1 MEIRSNF
8 KFILLF
14 GIFLISSVIWN
25 PVLAQ
30 IPTEAG
36 ASVKITSPTDSTRV
50 PSGELTIYG
59 TSSDDDTKDCQ
70 VFADWNDLKPMQ
82 NVTPQGPKG
91 NEDYSKW
98 SYTYTSGYHN
108 IVEGANELTSKITCY
123 DQAQNAISKSYSINV
138 TGKNEG
144 SETNNTVQQSDV
156 NTDTKKEAKIL
167 PVQNTKS
174 SNGNDSVQQSDVNTD
189 TKKEDANI
197 LPVQNSKSNNG
208 NDSVQQSDVNTDSKK
223 EDANILPVQNT
234 KSSGTYKI
242 LPLYTESNEKVA
254 SSDSS
259 KNGDITGVTNTDN
272 SETQII
278 ANTNVKTLSSEQR
291 EDPKANNNTGQTQ
304 DSHIP
309 LTDSNVKSLSSE
321 HPPVS
326 KETTVSDT
334 SKSPTIQT
342 TDRKLSTE
350 TNTNRIFTF
359 EPNLPADEKISGN
372 QNNPLIKNPDSDSL
386 LNHNNEGSSV
396 FGLKMKTFNEDTKTV
411 LDNKIQKLHESIA
424 DKMHLF
430 GLVG

>member
-59 TSSDDDTKDCQ
+59 TSSDDDSKDCQ

-144 SETNNTVQQSDV
+144 IETNNTVQQSDV
-156 NTDTKKEAKIL
+156 NTDTKKEDANIL

-189 TKKEDANI
+189 T
-197 LPVQNSKSNNG
+197 
-208 NDSVQQSDVNTDSKK
+208 KK

-272 SETQII
+272 SETQNI
-278 ANTNVKTLSSEQR
+278 ANTNVKTLSSEQQQ
-291 EDPKANNNTGQTQ
+291 DPIANNNTGQTQ
-304 DSHIP
+304 VSHIP

-326 KETTVSDT
+326 KETTVSNT
-334 SKSPTIQT
+334 SKSPAIQT

>member
-1 MEIRSNF
+1 MEITSNF
-8 KFILLF
+8 KFILLS

-108 IVEGANELTSKITCY
+108 ILEGANELTSKITCY

-156 NTDTKKEAKIL
+156 NTDTKKEDANIL

-189 TKKEDANI
+189 T
-197 LPVQNSKSNNG
+197 
-208 NDSVQQSDVNTDSKK
+208 KK

-272 SETQII
+272 SE
-278 ANTNVKTLSSEQR
+278 
-291 EDPKANNNTGQTQ
+291 
-304 DSHIP
+304 
-309 LTDSNVKSLSSE
+309 
-321 HPPVS
+321 
-326 KETTVSDT
+326 
-334 SKSPTIQT
+334 
-342 TDRKLSTE
+342 
-350 TNTNRIFTF
+350 
-359 EPNLPADEKISGN
+359 
-372 QNNPLIKNPDSDSL
+372 
-386 LNHNNEGSSV
+386 
-396 FGLKMKTFNEDTKTV
+396 
-411 LDNKIQKLHESIA
+411 
-424 DKMHLF
+424 
-430 GLVG
+430 

>member
-30 IPTEAG
+30 MPTEAG

-167 PVQNTKS
+167 PMQNTKS
-174 SNGNDSVQQSDVNTD
+174 S
-189 TKKEDANI
+189 
-197 LPVQNSKSNNG
+197 NG

-272 SETQII
+272 SETQNI
-278 ANTNVKTLSSEQR
+278 ANTNVKTLSSEQQQ
-291 EDPKANNNTGQTQ
+291 DPIANNNTGQTQ
-304 DSHIP
+304 VSHIP

-326 KETTVSDT
+326 KETTVSNT
-334 SKSPTIQT
+334 SKSPAIQT

-396 FGLKMKTFNEDTKTV
+396 FGLKMKTFNEDTKTM

>member
-1 MEIRSNF
+1 MEIRSTF
-8 KFILLF
+8 KFILLS

-30 IPTEAG
+30 MPTEAG

-189 TKKEDANI
+189 
-197 LPVQNSKSNNG
+197 
-208 NDSVQQSDVNTDSKK
+208 SKK

-272 SETQII
+272 SETQNI
-278 ANTNVKTLSSEQR
+278 ANTNVKTLSSEQQQ
-291 EDPKANNNTGQTQ
+291 DPIANNNTGQTQ
-304 DSHIP
+304 VSHIP

-326 KETTVSDT
+326 KETTVSNT
-334 SKSPTIQT
+334 SKSPAIQT

-396 FGLKMKTFNEDTKTV
+396 FGLKMKTFNEDTKTM

>member
-59 TSSDDDTKDCQ
+59 TSSDDDSKDCQ

-189 TKKEDANI
+189 
-197 LPVQNSKSNNG
+197 
-208 NDSVQQSDVNTDSKK
+208 SKK

-234 KSSGTYKI
+234 MSSGTYKI

-272 SETQII
+272 SETQNI
-278 ANTNVKTLSSEQR
+278 ANTNVKTLSSEQQQ
-291 EDPKANNNTGQTQ
+291 DPIANNNTGQTQ
-304 DSHIP
+304 VSHIP

-326 KETTVSDT
+326 KETTVSNT
-334 SKSPTIQT
+334 SKSPAIQT

-396 FGLKMKTFNEDTKTV
+396 FGLKMKTFNEDTKTM
-411 LDNKIQKLHESIA
+411 LDNKIQKLHESIS

>member
-1 MEIRSNF
+1 MEIRSTF
-8 KFILLF
+8 KFILLS

-30 IPTEAG
+30 MPTEAG

-59 TSSDDDTKDCQ
+59 TSSDDDSKDCQ

-189 TKKEDANI
+189 
-197 LPVQNSKSNNG
+197 
-208 NDSVQQSDVNTDSKK
+208 SKK

-234 KSSGTYKI
+234 MSSGTYKI

-272 SETQII
+272 SETQNI
-278 ANTNVKTLSSEQR
+278 ANTNVKTLSSEQQQ
-291 EDPKANNNTGQTQ
+291 DPIANNNTGQTQ
-304 DSHIP
+304 VSHIP

-326 KETTVSDT
+326 KETTVSNT
-334 SKSPTIQT
+334 SKSPAIQT

-386 LNHNNEGSSV
+386 LDHNNEGSSV
-396 FGLKMKTFNEDTKTV
+396 FGLKMKTFNEDTKTM
-411 LDNKIQKLHESIA
+411 LDNKIQKLHESIS

>member
-8 KFILLF
+8 KFILLS

-30 IPTEAG
+30 MPTEAG
-36 ASVKITSPTDSTRV
+36 ASVKITNPTDSTRV

-144 SETNNTVQQSDV
+144 SQTNNTVQQSDV
-156 NTDTKKEAKIL
+156 NTDT
-167 PVQNTKS
+167 
-174 SNGNDSVQQSDVNTD
+174 
-189 TKKEDANI
+189 
-197 LPVQNSKSNNG
+197 
-208 NDSVQQSDVNTDSKK
+208 KK

-272 SETQII
+272 RETQNI
-278 ANTNVKTLSSEQR
+278 ANTNVKTLSSEQH

-326 KETTVSDT
+326 KETTVSNT
-334 SKSPTIQT
+334 SKSPAIQT

>member
-197 LPVQNSKSNNG
+197 LPVQN
-208 NDSVQQSDVNTDSKK
+208 
-223 EDANILPVQNT
+223 T

-259 KNGDITGVTNTDN
+259 KNGDITGVTSTDK
-272 SETQII
+272 SETQNI

-326 KETTVSDT
+326 KETTVSNT
-334 SKSPTIQT
+334 SKSPAIQT

-396 FGLKMKTFNEDTKTV
+396 FGLKMKTFNEDTKTM

>member
-189 TKKEDANI
+189 
-197 LPVQNSKSNNG
+197 
-208 NDSVQQSDVNTDSKK
+208 SKK

-272 SETQII
+272 SETQNI
-278 ANTNVKTLSSEQR
+278 ANTNVKTLSSEQQQ
-291 EDPKANNNTGQTQ
+291 DPIANNNTGQTQ
-304 DSHIP
+304 VSHIP

-326 KETTVSDT
+326 KETTVSNT
-334 SKSPTIQT
+334 SKSPAIQT
-342 TDRKLSTE
+342 TDRKLSTK

-396 FGLKMKTFNEDTKTV
+396 FGLKMKTFNEDTKTM
-411 LDNKIQKLHESIA
+411 LDNKIQKLHESIS

>member
-189 TKKEDANI
+189 
-197 LPVQNSKSNNG
+197 
-208 NDSVQQSDVNTDSKK
+208 SKK

-234 KSSGTYKI
+234 MSSGTYKI

-272 SETQII
+272 SETQNI
-278 ANTNVKTLSSEQR
+278 ANTNVKTLSSEQQQ
-291 EDPKANNNTGQTQ
+291 DPIANNNTGQTQ
-304 DSHIP
+304 VSHIP

-326 KETTVSDT
+326 KETTVSNT
-334 SKSPTIQT
+334 SKSPAIQT

-396 FGLKMKTFNEDTKTV
+396 FGLKMKTFNEDTKTM
-411 LDNKIQKLHESIA
+411 LDNKIQKLHESIS

>member
-108 IVEGANELTSKITCY
+108 IVEGSNELTSKITCY
-123 DQAQNAISKSYSINV
+123 DQVQNAISKSYSINV

-156 NTDTKKEAKIL
+156 NTDTKKEAKLL
-167 PVQNTKS
+167 PVQNT
-174 SNGNDSVQQSDVNTD
+174 
-189 TKKEDANI
+189 
-197 LPVQNSKSNNG
+197 KSNNG
-208 NDSVQQSDVNTDSKK
+208 NDSVQQSDENSDTKK

-242 LPLYTESNEKVA
+242 LPLYTESNEKAA

-259 KNGDITGVTNTDN
+259 KNGDKTGVTSTDRVTSTDK
-272 SETQII
+272 SETQYI
-278 ANTNVKTLSSEQR
+278 ANTNVKTLSSQQR
-291 EDPKANNNTGQTQ
+291 EDPKANNDTGKTQ

-321 HPPVS
+321 HPQVS
-326 KETTVSDT
+326 KETTVSNT

-342 TDRKLSTE
+342 TDRKLSAD

-386 LNHNNEGSSV
+386 INHNNEGSSV

-411 LDNKIQKLHESIA
+411 LDNKIQKLHETIA

>member
-156 NTDTKKEAKIL
+156 NTDTKKEDANIL

-189 TKKEDANI
+189 T
-197 LPVQNSKSNNG
+197 
-208 NDSVQQSDVNTDSKK
+208 KK

-272 SETQII
+272 SETQNI
-278 ANTNVKTLSSEQR
+278 ANTNVKTLSSEQQQ
-291 EDPKANNNTGQTQ
+291 DPKANNNTGQTQ

-326 KETTVSDT
+326 KETTVSNT
-334 SKSPTIQT
+334 SKSPAIQT

>member
-59 TSSDDDTKDCQ
+59 TSSDDDSKDCQ

-189 TKKEDANI
+189 
-197 LPVQNSKSNNG
+197 
-208 NDSVQQSDVNTDSKK
+208 SKK

-272 SETQII
+272 SETQNI
-278 ANTNVKTLSSEQR
+278 ANTNVKTLSSEQQQ
-291 EDPKANNNTGQTQ
+291 DPIANNNTGQTQ
-304 DSHIP
+304 VSHIP

-326 KETTVSDT
+326 KETTVSNT
-334 SKSPTIQT
+334 SKSPAIQT

-372 QNNPLIKNPDSDSL
+372 QNNPLIKNPDSDIL

-396 FGLKMKTFNEDTKTV
+396 FGLKMKTFNEDTKTM

>member
-197 LPVQNSKSNNG
+197 LPVQN
-208 NDSVQQSDVNTDSKK
+208 
-223 EDANILPVQNT
+223 T

-272 SETQII
+272 SETPNI
-278 ANTNVKTLSSEQR
+278 ANTNVKTLSSEQQQ
-291 EDPKANNNTGQTQ
+291 DPKANNNTGQTQ

>member
-59 TSSDDDTKDCQ
+59 TSSDDDSKDCQ

-167 PVQNTKS
+167 PMQNTKS

-189 TKKEDANI
+189 T
-197 LPVQNSKSNNG
+197 
-208 NDSVQQSDVNTDSKK
+208 KK

-272 SETQII
+272 RETQNI
-278 ANTNVKTLSSEQR
+278 ANTNVKTLSSEQQQ
-291 EDPKANNNTGQTQ
+291 DPKANNNTGQTQ

-326 KETTVSDT
+326 KETTVSNT
-334 SKSPTIQT
+334 SKSPAIQT

-386 LNHNNEGSSV
+386 LDHNNEGSSV

>member
-174 SNGNDSVQQSDVNTD
+174 NNGNDSVQQSDVNTD
-189 TKKEDANI
+189 T
-197 LPVQNSKSNNG
+197 
-208 NDSVQQSDVNTDSKK
+208 KK

-272 SETQII
+272 SETQNI
-278 ANTNVKTLSSEQR
+278 ANTNVKTLSSEQQQ
-291 EDPKANNNTGQTQ
+291 DPIANNNTGQTQ

-326 KETTVSDT
+326 KETTVSNT
-334 SKSPTIQT
+334 SKSPAIQT

-386 LNHNNEGSSV
+386 LDHNNEGSSV
-396 FGLKMKTFNEDTKTV
+396 FGLKMKTFNEDTKTM

>member
-8 KFILLF
+8 KFILLS

-189 TKKEDANI
+189 
-197 LPVQNSKSNNG
+197 
-208 NDSVQQSDVNTDSKK
+208 SKK

-272 SETQII
+272 SETQNI
-278 ANTNVKTLSSEQR
+278 ANTNVKTLSSEQQQ
-291 EDPKANNNTGQTQ
+291 DPIANNNTGQTQ
-304 DSHIP
+304 VSHIP

-326 KETTVSDT
+326 KETTVSNT
-334 SKSPTIQT
+334 SKSPAIQT

-396 FGLKMKTFNEDTKTV
+396 FGLKMKTFNEDTKTM

>member
-189 TKKEDANI
+189 
-197 LPVQNSKSNNG
+197 
-208 NDSVQQSDVNTDSKK
+208 SKK

-234 KSSGTYKI
+234 MSSGTYKI

-272 SETQII
+272 SETQNI
-278 ANTNVKTLSSEQR
+278 ANTNVKTLSSEQQQ
-291 EDPKANNNTGQTQ
+291 DPIANNNTGQTQ
-304 DSHIP
+304 VSHIP

-326 KETTVSDT
+326 KETTVSNT
-334 SKSPTIQT
+334 SKSPAIQT

-411 LDNKIQKLHESIA
+411 LDNKIQKLHESIS

>member
-167 PVQNTKS
+167 PMQNTKS

-189 TKKEDANI
+189 T
-197 LPVQNSKSNNG
+197 
-208 NDSVQQSDVNTDSKK
+208 KK

-272 SETQII
+272 SETQNI

>member
-70 VFADWNDLKPMQ
+70 VFADWNDIKPMQ

-156 NTDTKKEAKIL
+156 NTDTKKEDANIL

-189 TKKEDANI
+189 T
-197 LPVQNSKSNNG
+197 
-208 NDSVQQSDVNTDSKK
+208 KK

-272 SETQII
+272 SETQNI

-386 LNHNNEGSSV
+386 INHNNEGSSV

>member
-189 TKKEDANI
+189 
-197 LPVQNSKSNNG
+197 
-208 NDSVQQSDVNTDSKK
+208 SKK

-272 SETQII
+272 SETQNI
-278 ANTNVKTLSSEQR
+278 ANTNVKTLSSEQQQ
-291 EDPKANNNTGQTQ
+291 DPIANNNTGQTQ
-304 DSHIP
+304 VSHIP

-326 KETTVSDT
+326 KETTVSNT
-334 SKSPTIQT
+334 SKSPAIQT

-386 LNHNNEGSSV
+386 LDHNNEGSSV

>member
-189 TKKEDANI
+189 
-197 LPVQNSKSNNG
+197 
-208 NDSVQQSDVNTDSKK
+208 SKK

-272 SETQII
+272 SETQNI
-278 ANTNVKTLSSEQR
+278 ANTNVKTLSSEQQQ
-291 EDPKANNNTGQTQ
+291 DPIANNNTGQTQ
-304 DSHIP
+304 FSHIP

-326 KETTVSDT
+326 KETTVSNT
-334 SKSPTIQT
+334 SKSPAIQT

-396 FGLKMKTFNEDTKTV
+396 FGLKMKTFNEDTKTM
-411 LDNKIQKLHESIA
+411 LDNKIQKLHESIS

>member
-156 NTDTKKEAKIL
+156 NTDTKKEDANIL

-189 TKKEDANI
+189 T
-197 LPVQNSKSNNG
+197 
-208 NDSVQQSDVNTDSKK
+208 KK

-272 SETQII
+272 SETQNI
-278 ANTNVKTLSSEQR
+278 ANTNVKTLSSEQQQ
-291 EDPKANNNTGQTQ
+291 DPIANNNTGQTQ
-304 DSHIP
+304 VSHIP

-326 KETTVSDT
+326 KETTVSNT
-334 SKSPTIQT
+334 SKSPAIQT

>member
-30 IPTEAG
+30 MPTEAG

-197 LPVQNSKSNNG
+197 LPVQN
-208 NDSVQQSDVNTDSKK
+208 
-223 EDANILPVQNT
+223 T

-272 SETQII
+272 SETPNI
-278 ANTNVKTLSSEQR
+278 ANTNVKTLSSEQQQ
-291 EDPKANNNTGQTQ
+291 DPKANNNTGQTQ

>member
-30 IPTEAG
+30 MPTEAG

-59 TSSDDDTKDCQ
+59 TSSDDDSKDCQ

-144 SETNNTVQQSDV
+144 IETNNTVQQSDV
-156 NTDTKKEAKIL
+156 NTDTKKEDANIL

-197 LPVQNSKSNNG
+197 LPVQNTN
-208 NDSVQQSDVNTDSKK
+208 
-223 EDANILPVQNT
+223 
-234 KSSGTYKI
+234 SSGTYKI

-272 SETQII
+272 SETQNI
-278 ANTNVKTLSSEQR
+278 ANTNVKTLSSEQQQ
-291 EDPKANNNTGQTQ
+291 DPIANNNTGQTQ
-304 DSHIP
+304 VSHIP

-326 KETTVSDT
+326 KETTVSNT
-334 SKSPTIQT
+334 SKSPAIQT

-386 LNHNNEGSSV
+386 LDHNNEGSSV

>member
-197 LPVQNSKSNNG
+197 LPVQN
-208 NDSVQQSDVNTDSKK
+208 
-223 EDANILPVQNT
+223 T

-272 SETQII
+272 SETQNI
-278 ANTNVKTLSSEQR
+278 ANTNVKTLSSEQQQ
-291 EDPKANNNTGQTQ
+291 DPIANNNTGQTQ
-304 DSHIP
+304 VSHIP

-326 KETTVSDT
+326 KETTVSNT
-334 SKSPTIQT
+334 SKSPAIQT

>member
-167 PVQNTKS
+167 PMQNTKS

-189 TKKEDANI
+189 T
-197 LPVQNSKSNNG
+197 
-208 NDSVQQSDVNTDSKK
+208 KK

-272 SETQII
+272 SETQNI
-278 ANTNVKTLSSEQR
+278 ANTNVKTLSSEQQQ
-291 EDPKANNNTGQTQ
+291 DPIANNNTGQTQ

-396 FGLKMKTFNEDTKTV
+396 FGLKMKTFNEDTKTM

>member
-189 TKKEDANI
+189 T
-197 LPVQNSKSNNG
+197 
-208 NDSVQQSDVNTDSKK
+208 KK

>member
-189 TKKEDANI
+189 
-197 LPVQNSKSNNG
+197 
-208 NDSVQQSDVNTDSKK
+208 SKK

-272 SETQII
+272 SETQNI
-278 ANTNVKTLSSEQR
+278 ANTNVKTLSSEQQQ
-291 EDPKANNNTGQTQ
+291 DPKANNNTGQTQ

-326 KETTVSDT
+326 KETTVSNT
-334 SKSPTIQT
+334 SKSPAIQT

-396 FGLKMKTFNEDTKTV
+396 FGLKMKTFNEDTKTM

>member
-197 LPVQNSKSNNG
+197 LPVQN
-208 NDSVQQSDVNTDSKK
+208 
-223 EDANILPVQNT
+223 T

-326 KETTVSDT
+326 KETTVSNT
-334 SKSPTIQT
+334 SKSPAIQT

>member
-189 TKKEDANI
+189 
-197 LPVQNSKSNNG
+197 
-208 NDSVQQSDVNTDSKK
+208 SKK

-272 SETQII
+272 SETQNI
-278 ANTNVKTLSSEQR
+278 ANTNVKTLSSEQQQ
-291 EDPKANNNTGQTQ
+291 DPKANNNTGQTQ

-326 KETTVSDT
+326 KETTVSNT
-334 SKSPTIQT
+334 SKSPAIQT

>member
-189 TKKEDANI
+189 
-197 LPVQNSKSNNG
+197 
-208 NDSVQQSDVNTDSKK
+208 SKK

-326 KETTVSDT
+326 KETTVSNT
-334 SKSPTIQT
+334 SKSPAIQT

>member
-167 PVQNTKS
+167 PMQNTKS

-189 TKKEDANI
+189 T
-197 LPVQNSKSNNG
+197 
-208 NDSVQQSDVNTDSKK
+208 KK

-272 SETQII
+272 SETQNI
-278 ANTNVKTLSSEQR
+278 ANTNVKTLSSEQQQ
-291 EDPKANNNTGQTQ
+291 DPKANNNTGQTQ

-396 FGLKMKTFNEDTKTV
+396 FGLKMKTFNEDTKTM

>member
-167 PVQNTKS
+167 PMQNTKS
-174 SNGNDSVQQSDVNTD
+174 S
-189 TKKEDANI
+189 
-197 LPVQNSKSNNG
+197 NG

-272 SETQII
+272 SETQNI

>member
-189 TKKEDANI
+189 
-197 LPVQNSKSNNG
+197 
-208 NDSVQQSDVNTDSKK
+208 SKK

-259 KNGDITGVTNTDN
+259 KNGDITGVTSTDK
-272 SETQII
+272 SETQNI
-278 ANTNVKTLSSEQR
+278 ANTNVKTLSSEQQQ
-291 EDPKANNNTGQTQ
+291 DPIANNNTGQTQ
-304 DSHIP
+304 VSHIP

-326 KETTVSDT
+326 KETTVSNT
-334 SKSPTIQT
+334 SKSPAIQT

-396 FGLKMKTFNEDTKTV
+396 FGLKMKTFNEDTKTM
-411 LDNKIQKLHESIA
+411 LDNKIQKLHESIS

>member
-189 TKKEDANI
+189 
-197 LPVQNSKSNNG
+197 
-208 NDSVQQSDVNTDSKK
+208 SKK

-259 KNGDITGVTNTDN
+259 KNGDIAGVTNTDN
-272 SETQII
+272 SETQNI
-278 ANTNVKTLSSEQR
+278 ANTNVKTISSEQQQ
-291 EDPKANNNTGQTQ
+291 DPKANNNTGQTQ

-326 KETTVSDT
+326 KETTVSNT
-334 SKSPTIQT
+334 SKSPAIQT